1 MGKLQLSY
9 EPDCHICQLREG
21 ILSPPWV
28 VCRRALG
35 VGSCQLVSTTI
46 TTSFYVLVPTAIRR
60 ASATQVWAKD
70 SEALAALHCFLN
82 RAEFMVMG
90 AHKLV
95 CRFLVLLN
103 GGD

>member
-1 MGKLQLSY
+1 M
-9 EPDCHICQLREG
+9 
-21 ILSPPWV
+21 
-28 VCRRALG
+28 G
-35 VGSCQLVSTTI
+35 VGSCQLGSTAITI
-46 TTSFYVLVPTAIRR
+46 SFYVLVPAAIRR

-70 SEALAALHCFLN
+70 SETLAALHCFLN
-82 RAEFMVMG
+82 RAEFTVMG